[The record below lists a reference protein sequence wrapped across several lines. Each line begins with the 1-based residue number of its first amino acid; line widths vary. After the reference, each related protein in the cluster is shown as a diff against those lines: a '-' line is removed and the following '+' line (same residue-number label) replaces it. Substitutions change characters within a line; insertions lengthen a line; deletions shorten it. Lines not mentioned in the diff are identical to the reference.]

1 MDRSALLN
9 EFKGKVDEFEK
20 YQGYIDKTKSQS
32 AKFAATVVEK
42 VIKDNTEKCNKLAEI
57 IIPLM
62 TDVESVI
69 EEMSAERLA
78 ALGGRETTEFDLQVL
93 ELRQVIGDL
102 TDDAYLA
109 DATSLTEAIA
119 AIDTNVAAIDVVF
132 NQYKDVLGRW
142 QAVGER
148 SGILAAPKPVK
159 ASKKGKSMQGLA

>member
-20 YQGYIDKTKSQS
+20 FQGYIEKTKSQS

-42 VIKDNTEKCNKLAEI
+42 VIKDNTEKCEKLAEV
-57 IIPLM
+57 IIPL
-62 TDVESVI
+62 TSDVESVI
-69 EEMSAERLA
+69 EAMAAERQE

-93 ELRQVIGDL
+93 ELRLVIGDL

-109 DATSLTEAIA
+109 DATSLTEAIG

-132 NQYKDVLGRW
+132 NQYKDVMGRW

-148 SGILAAPKPVK
+148 SGILTAQEPAKPAK
-159 ASKKGKSMQGLA
+159 PAKKGK